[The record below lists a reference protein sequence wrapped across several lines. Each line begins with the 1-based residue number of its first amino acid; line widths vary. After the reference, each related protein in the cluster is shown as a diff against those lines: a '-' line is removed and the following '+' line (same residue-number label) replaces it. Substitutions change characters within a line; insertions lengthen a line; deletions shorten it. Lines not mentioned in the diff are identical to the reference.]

1 MILTGGGRRVCRD
14 LCIFASGIFV
24 YHIPVGKKKIPSNTV
39 LSTSLATFFVP
50 SLRYAC
56 NLLLQYANW
65 GGGGIET
72 IFLSAFPIKFKKPK
86 LEDGVAKFYPF
97 QPSLVLTFQEYKILM
112 PFRGATVGGLLKAI
126 VMIGMRMQLQNVAN
140 KWAMLVAIS

>member
-1 MILTGGGRRVCRD
+1 MILTGGGRRVCCD
-14 LCIFASGIFV
+14 LCIFASGSIV
-24 YHIPVGKKKIPSNTV
+24 VNHIPVGKKKIPSDTV

-65 GGGGIET
+65 GGGGIDT

-97 QPSLVLTFQEYKILM
+97 QPFCSFVLAFQEYKILM
-112 PFRGATVGGLLKAI
+112 PFRGATVGGLLKAYSYE
-126 VMIGMRMQLQNVAN
+126 RHENVA
-140 KWAMLVAIS
+140 IECS